1 MDSSNNRAE
10 LAEEILRARFARGEI
25 DAEEYQRS
33 LQVLKSKGGTAR
45 ARGTKS
51 KLLVAGL
58 IAATLLAVVG
68 AGVAVGQAESTK
80 GADGTSSHGSGQ
92 SQHGWHGGMSGGM
105 ASMMGGGGMSG
116 EMGTFNEEEP
126 FDLQFIDQMIPHH
139 EMALISSEHMIAGS
153 EDPRLVDLYENI
165 QKSQS
170 EQIEQMRAWRD
181 EWYPGAELTSSGGM
195 HSMMGSGGM
204 SGGHGEGQK
213 EQGSHE
219 GSGGPRSMM
228 GGDTSDAMFLRM
240 MIPHHQDAVDMSD
253 EALERAEHPELK
265 ELAQQIKDEQSAE
278 IELMQGYLDEIEGT
292 SGASHSPSDAS
303 HSRQSEVAERGAQVM
318 PFDLE
323 KTTHVFEPTESGGVQ
338 QVVADDPTDQE
349 QLSLIREH
357 LKEEAD
363 KFSQGDFSDSAGIH
377 GEDMPGLK
385 ELEENA
391 SGIEVR
397 YSELPDGA
405 QIEYTTDDPALVSAL
420 HDWFE
425 AQLSDHAEHATG
437 SSEA

>member
-1 MDSSNNRAE
+1 
-10 LAEEILRARFARGEI
+10 
-25 DAEEYQRS
+25 
-33 LQVLKSKGGTAR
+33 
-45 ARGTKS
+45 
-51 KLLVAGL
+51 
-58 IAATLLAVVG
+58 
-68 AGVAVGQAESTK
+68 
-80 GADGTSSHGSGQ
+80 
-92 SQHGWHGGMSGGM
+92 MSGGM

-116 EMGTFNEEEP
+116 DHGGMSGEMGSFNEEEP

-228 GGDTSDAMFLRM
+228 GGDTADAMFLRM
-240 MIPHHQDAVDMSD
+240 MIPHHQDAVDMSE

-278 IELMQGYLDEIEGT
+278 IELMQGYLDDIEGT

-303 HSRQSEVAERGAQVM
+303 PSRQSEVAEKGAQVM
-318 PFDLE
+318 PFALKE
-323 KTTHVFEPTESGGVQ
+323 TTHVFEPTENGGVQ
-338 QVVADDPTDQE
+338 KVVADDPTDQE

-363 KFSQGDFSDSAGIH
+363 KFSQGDFSDPAEIH
-377 GEDMPGLK
+377 GEDMPGL
-385 ELEENA
+385 EQLEENA
-391 SGIEVR
+391 SSFEVS

-425 AQLSDHAEHATG
+425 AQLSDHTEHATG

>member
-1 MDSSNNRAE
+1 MDSSNNRAVS
-10 LAEEILRARFARGEI
+10 AEEILRARFARGEI
-25 DAEEYQRS
+25 DAEEYERS
-33 LQVLKSKGGTAR
+33 LEVLKSRGGTAGGR
-45 ARGTKS
+45 DSKS

-58 IAATLLAVVG
+58 VAAVLLAVVG
-68 AGVAVGQAESTK
+68 AGVAFGQA
-80 GADGTSSHGSGQ
+80 GGGQ
-92 SQHGWHGGMSGGM
+92 SQHRGHDGSGGM
-105 ASMMGGGGMSG
+105 VSMMGGGGMSG
-116 EMGTFNEEEP
+116 GHGGRPGGQTMDSFNEEEP
-126 FDLQFIDQMIPHH
+126 FDLQFIDMMIPHH
-139 EMALISSEHMIAGS
+139 QGALMSSEHMIADS
-153 EDPRLVDLYENI
+153 ERPELRQLYENI

-170 EQIEQMRAWRD
+170 EQIEQMQAWRE
-181 EWYPGAELTSSGGM
+181 EWYPDAELTSSGGM
-195 HSMMGSGGM
+195 HSMMGGGGM
-204 SGGHGEGQK
+204 SGGHGDGHE
-213 EQGSHE
+213 EQGSHG

-228 GGDTSDAMFLRM
+228 GGDTADAMFLRM
-240 MIPHHQDAVDMSD
+240 MIPHHQDAVDMSE

-265 ELAQQIKDEQSAE
+265 ELAQQIRDEQAAE

-292 SGASHSPSDAS
+292 TGAS
-303 HSRQSEVAERGAQVM
+303 HSRQSEVAERGARVM

-323 KTTHVFEPTESGGVQ
+323 KTTHVFEPTENGAVQ
-338 QVVADDPTDQE
+338 QVVVDDPTDQE

-363 KFSQGDFSDSAGIH
+363 KFSRGDFSDPAEVH

-385 ELEENA
+385 ELKGNA
-391 SGIEVR
+391 SSIEAR

>member
-1 MDSSNNRAE
+1 MDTGKERTES
-10 LAEEILRARFARGEI
+10 AEEILRARFARGEI
-25 DAEEYQRS
+25 DVEEYERS
-33 LQVLKSKGGTAR
+33 LEVLKSRGGTACG
-45 ARGTKS
+45 RGSKS

-58 IAATLLAVVG
+58 LAAALLAVVG
-68 AGVAVGQAESTK
+68 AGVAFGQA
-80 GADGTSSHGSGQ
+80 GSGH
-92 SQHGWHGGMSGGM
+92 SQQGEHDGSGGM
-105 ASMMGGGGMSG
+105 GSMMGGGGMSG
-116 EMGTFNEEEP
+116 GHGGMSGGQTMGSFNEEEP
-126 FDLQFIDQMIPHH
+126 FDLQFIDMMIPHH
-139 EMALISSEHMIAGS
+139 QGALMSSEHMIADS
-153 EDPRLVDLYENI
+153 ERPELRQLYENI

-170 EQIEQMRAWRD
+170 EQIEQMQAWRE
-181 EWYPGAELTSSGGM
+181 EWYPEADLISSGGM
-195 HSMMGSGGM
+195 ASMMGGGGM
-204 SGGHGEGQK
+204 SGGHGEGQE
-213 EQGSHE
+213 EQGSH
-219 GSGGPRSMM
+219 SMIGGPRSMM
-228 GGDTSDAMFLRM
+228 GGDTADAMFLRM
-240 MIPHHQDAVDMSD
+240 MIPHHQDAVDMSE

-278 IELMQGYLDEIEGT
+278 IELMQGYLDEIEET
-292 SGASHSPSDAS
+292 TGASHSATDAS
-303 HSRQSEVAERGAQVM
+303 HARQAKVAERGAQVM

-323 KTTHVFEPTESGGVQ
+323 KTTHVFEPTEDGGVQ

-363 KFSQGDFSDSAGIH
+363 KFSQGDFSDPAEIH

-391 SGIEVR
+391 SSFEVS

-405 QIEYTTDDPALVSAL
+405 QIEYTTDEPALVSAL